1 MADSV
6 MPVRCG
12 ASGRGAGARLRSAVT
27 TVVGSVTVAAGVF
40 APGHL
45 GELTRQV
52 PFELVDAVL
61 EQTRATERRLRT
73 LPSRV
78 GVYFV
83 LALAL
88 FPGLGAGKVWTSLL
102 AGLGPGLRVSVSD
115 KALRD
120 LRRRIGAAPMQ
131 ALFEVLAGPV
141 AQPSTPGVRFGR
153 YRTGAFDGCVSIKVP
168 DTDRN
173 RSWLGKLKASL
184 GVTGYPVVRLMT
196 LVETGTRALLGAV
209 FGPPSTGEIDYAR
222 ALLPLLNKDMLV
234 LTDRGF
240 DAEAFLADL
249 AGTGAQFL
257 ARIRSTRKLSV
268 LTRLRDGSHLS
279 RIGDLTVRII
289 TADITVTCADGT
301 RYTAN
306 YRLATTLLDPRRHPA
321 RQLIGLYHERWEH
334 EIAYLALRHTLG
346 EGRVLRS
353 TDPAGLAQ
361 EMWALLTVYQALR
374 RAMVTAVESQPGTD
388 PTGPASPPRCTPP
401 ATCSPRPTASCRHHR
416 PGRRDRQRRP
426 RRPAPAPTAPHQR
439 PQGQIT
445 TLALQQERP
454 VPARTQHPDHQP
466 RSHHQ
471 RTRCRRCDTRTGML
485 DNSPRTL
492 TTRH

>member
-153 YRTGAFDGCVSIKVP
+153 YRTVAFDGCVSIKVP

-184 GVTGYPVVRLMT
+184 G
-196 LVETGTRALLGAV
+196 E
-209 FGPPSTGEIDYAR
+209 
-222 ALLPLLNKDMLV
+222 
-234 LTDRGF
+234 
-240 DAEAFLADL
+240 
-249 AGTGAQFL
+249 
-257 ARIRSTRKLSV
+257 
-268 LTRLRDGSHLS
+268 S
-279 RIGDLTVRII
+279 RTNLD
-289 TADITVTCADGT
+289 
-301 RYTAN
+301 
-306 YRLATTLLDPRRHPA
+306 TT
-321 RQLIGLYHERWEH
+321 W
-334 EIAYLALRHTLG
+334 T
-346 EGRVLRS
+346 
-353 TDPAGLAQ
+353 TDP
-361 EMWALLTVYQALR
+361 
-374 RAMVTAVESQPGTD
+374 
-388 PTGPASPPRCTPP
+388 
-401 ATCSPRPTASCRHHR
+401 
-416 PGRRDRQRRP
+416 
-426 RRPAPAPTAPHQR
+426 
-439 PQGQIT
+439 
-445 TLALQQERP
+445 
-454 VPARTQHPDHQP
+454 
-466 RSHHQ
+466 
-471 RTRCRRCDTRTGML
+471 
-485 DNSPRTL
+485 
-492 TTRH
+492 

>member
-153 YRTGAFDGCVSIKVP
+153 YRTVAFDGCVSIKVP

-361 EMWALLTVYQALR
+361 QMWALLTVYQALR

-388 PTGPASPPRCTPP
+388 PDRASFATALHTARDLLTQADGIIDADTIDPVGEIGRAVLDALHPP
-401 ATCSPRPTASCRHHR
+401 
-416 PGRRDRQRRP
+416 RRP
-426 RRPAPAPTAPHQR
+426 RTSVRKVKSPLSRYNKKDPYRPEHSTPITSLEVTINEPDADDATREPACSTTALGP
-439 PQGQIT
+439 
-445 TLALQQERP
+445 
-454 VPARTQHPDHQP
+454 
-466 RSHHQ
+466 
-471 RTRCRRCDTRTGML
+471 
-485 DNSPRTL
+485 
-492 TTRH
+492 

>member
-6 MPVRCG
+6 MPARPR
-12 ASGRGAGARLRSAVT
+12 SSRRGAAARLRSAVS
-27 TVVGSVTVAAGVF
+27 TVVRSVTVAAGVF

-83 LALAL
+83 LALAV
-88 FPGLGAGKVWTSLL
+88 FPGVGAAKVWASML
-102 AGLGPGLRVSVSD
+102 AGLDVGLRVSVSG

-120 LRRRIGAAPMQ
+120 LRRRVGAAPVK
-131 ALFEVLAGPV
+131 ALFETLAGPV
-141 AQPSTPGVRFGR
+141 AQPTTPGVRFGR
-153 YRTGAFDGCVSIKVP
+153 YRTVAFDGCVSIKVP

-173 RSWLGKLKASL
+173 RAWLGKLRAAL

-209 FGPPSTGEIDYAR
+209 FGPPATGETDYAR
-222 ALLPLLNKDMLV
+222 RLLGLLDSDMLV
-234 LTDRGF
+234 LIDRGF
-240 DAEAFLADL
+240 DAGQFLTEL

-257 ARIRSTRKLSV
+257 ARLRSTRTLPM
-268 LTRLRDGSHLS
+268 LARCDDGSYLS
-279 RIGDLTVRII
+279 RIDELTVRVI

-301 RYTAN
+301 RYVAN
-306 YRLATTLLDPRRHPA
+306 YRLATTLTDPRRHPA
-321 RQLIGLYHERWEH
+321 RALIGLYHERWEH

-353 TDPAGLAQ
+353 TDPAGVEQ
-361 EMWALLTVYQALR
+361 EMWALLIAYQAR
-374 RAMVTAVESQPGTD
+374 SNPVPA
-388 PTGPASPPRCTPP
+388 PTPIGPASPPPCTTP
-401 ATCSPRPTASCRHHR
+401 A
-416 PGRRDRQRRP
+416 
-426 RRPAPAPTAPHQR
+426 
-439 PQGQIT
+439 I
-445 TLALQQERP
+445 
-454 VPARTQHPDHQP
+454 
-466 RSHHQ
+466 
-471 RTRCRRCDTRTGML
+471 
-485 DNSPRTL
+485 
-492 TTRH
+492 